1 MKTTMKRITLV
12 IMSFIMTLV
21 MCVSAYADHL
31 SSWLYCTRAGFENY
45 GTRAVM
51 DEDAGI
57 VASTWVNFSG
67 RTYSIVTES
76 NLCTYYSEDSET
88 DPYYHYTETN
98 TLETEYGATISDSTR
113 KNILTLSTDPIDY
126 NTDEEMMH
134 SYAYAYTMF
143 CDYGALNEI
152 DWVYTWVNTHSE
164 EIYTLDHVAGQC
176 EICDRMLGIPESF

>member
-1 MKTTMKRITLV
+1 MKRIALV

-31 SSWLYCTRAGFENY
+31 SSWVYCTRQGFENY

-51 DEDAGI
+51 DEDAGA

-76 NLCTYYSEDSET
+76 HLCTYYSEDPET

-98 TLETEYGATISDSTR
+98 TLEMEYGATISESFK
-113 KNILTLSTDPIDY
+113 KNIVSLSTDPIDY

-134 SYAYAYTMF
+134 SYAYASTTF
-143 CDYGALNEI
+143 CDYGALNEG
-152 DWVYTWVNTHSE
+152 DWVYDTAIAYSE

-176 EICDRMLGIPESF
+176 EICENVR